1 MLINKV
7 SMQNSHINFKNREEQ
22 SPKSAMR
29 PIHNPITTQPLTMD
43 SVEALKGL
51 TVENSHM
58 LDYIKAANFL
68 KDLDGKVDKKSM
80 QNFVTIYN
88 VMVDELEYKN
98 ASELEFL
105 EAQSKIP
112 SGNISEFQ
120 SDNETLNRVA
130 IRELVNKEN
139 KGDDFE
145 KNVIQ
150 GLSGDIKKDL
160 VEHMKEFRTEEFP
173 RQIPQ
178 KAFEMTKRIFELSKC
193 DNGDYDFSDIQRKVD
208 IIEGID
214 SIYGSSTIY
223 DDDDVYLTTIAASK
237 ENGKVNLEKIEDMVA
252 TVKSTAFI
260 YDPDYVIEMQD
271 YFYSKAIDNKQK
283 ISDTINFLN
292 NKTMFDMDSE
302 NNNFETLLELC
313 FDEDG
318 KFSEDRAELLK
329 ESSEKMSDWLC
340 EKTQYDSSHDQYN
353 INKRLA
359 FGAITSY
366 FTYIDE
372 GQNISFDEFI
382 ETKIAPLLK
391 I

>member
-7 SMQNSHINFKNREEQ
+7 SMQNSHINFKNRAEQ

-160 VEHMKEFRTEEFP
+160 VEHMKEFRTEKFP
-173 RQIPQ
+173 RQIPK

-237 ENGKVNLEKIEDMVA
+237 ENGKVNLEKIEDMIE
-252 TVKSTAFI
+252 TIKSTDFI

-271 YFYSKAIDNKQK
+271 YFYSKDIDNKQK
-283 ISDTINFLN
+283 ISETINFLN

-313 FDEDG
+313 FDEDE

-329 ESSEKMSDWLC
+329 ESSEKMSDWFC
-340 EKTQYDSSHDQYN
+340 EKTQYDSSCDQYN

-359 FGAITSY
+359 FGTVTSY
-366 FTYIDE
+366 FRYIDE
-372 GQNISFDEFI
+372 GHEISFDDFVETMI
-382 ETKIAPLLK
+382 EPLLK